1 MYTVRW
7 VIMYSSVNINEVL
20 YILQLLSAAIV
31 YTCALKSHMNIY
43 QRGRNQSR
51 EE

>member
-20 YILQLLSAAIV
+20 YILQLLLATIV
-31 YTCALKSHMNIY
+31 YTCALKSHTNIY
-43 QRGRNQSR
+43 QGGRKQSR